1 MILFTGSGA
10 LAEEYKKQFACK
22 IISARH
28 LSDDELEN
36 HIINCSAVIH
46 NSANISCKTF
56 EEAIHDNFLLTR
68 RIIDIVHR
76 VKPEVVFIYISSM
89 SLLKTAD
96 SYKEIEDMSVYA
108 FSKYLGEIYC
118 LKHDHQRVS
127 AVRFSTIFY
136 HHPAKDGLS
145 KLIYEAQREGE
156 ITIYNDGQAKRDFI
170 PIEIAVRYLNKL
182 ASSLDIPKRINIASG
197 NAVSFKQAV
206 SYLSMKFSGLKIT
219 NVSIPE
225 PPEVLSEFSKAKLKI
240 LGEIVSSLEDSMEK
254 YVKEL
259 AG

>member
-28 LSDDELEN
+28 LSDDELES
-36 HIINCSAVIH
+36 HIIDCSVVIH

-56 EEAIHDNFLLTR
+56 EEAIRDNFLLTR
-68 RIIDIVHR
+68 RIIDMVHR
-76 VKPEVVFIYISSM
+76 VKPEVIFIYISSM
-89 SLLKTAD
+89 SLLKTGD
-96 SYKEIEDMSVYA
+96 SYKEIEEMSVYA

-145 KLIYEAQREGE
+145 KLIHEAQHKGE
-156 ITIYNDGQAKRDFI
+156 ITIYNDGGAKRDFI

-182 ASSLDIPKRINIASG
+182 AFSLDIPKRINIASG
-197 NAVSFKQAV
+197 SPVSFQHIV
-206 SYLSMKFSGLKIT
+206 SYLSGKFPQLKIN

-225 PPEVLSEFSKAKLKI
+225 PPEVLSKFSKPHLKICGEIEFSLQ
-240 LGEIVSSLEDSMEK
+240 DSMEK